1 MINMTTLRS
10 ILKQIY
16 GVEDKY
22 LIPLNESWFVPTI
35 DEDDKT
41 GTWIGYKIL
50 SKVRYAR
57 AGQSNGY
64 MCVEERITFRLT
76 FVGANAEELA
86 DQTMLWEDRG
96 DVTDAFTDLGNA
108 EINYDN
114 RVLYTYPVRNKGL
127 NDKLAWIVDMK
138 CQTVYTEDMKHKGWF
153 PKETQQSSWLNN

>member
-35 DEDDKT
+35 DEEDKT
-41 GTWIGYKIL
+41 GTWIGYKVRN
-50 SKVRYAR
+50 KVRYAR

-153 PKETQQSSWLNN
+153 PKEAQPSSWV